1 MSMKLLQDILYQV
14 RIKQVT
20 GTTQMAIERI
30 AFDSRE
36 VTNFSLFVAM
46 EGTQVDGHNFIE
58 QAIESGAIAVVC
70 EKMPE
75 NRNSEVTYVEVD
87 DAHDAL
93 GKMASNF
100 YDDPSSEIEL
110 VGITGTNGKTTCV
123 TILYRLFKLLGKKV
137 GLISTV
143 ENRIHNQI
151 VKATHTTPDA
161 LALNG
166 LLRDMVDQGCSHC
179 FMEVSSHALHQK
191 RVAGTSFAGAVFTNI
206 THEHLDYH
214 KTFDEYIGA
223 KKLLF
228 DGLSSEAFALVNLDD
243 KHGATMLQNCKAKT
257 QKTFALKAMADYKA
271 KVIENQFTGLHLHVD
286 GFDLYTKLV
295 GRFNAYN
302 ILTAYAT
309 ALLMGREQME
319 VLTAL
324 SNINPVAGRFEYV
337 MSPDGVAAIIDYAHT
352 PDALK
357 NVLKTVADIRTKNE
371 TVITVVGCGGNRDTT
386 KRPQMAQ
393 IACKYSDRVILTSDN
408 PRFEDP
414 DKIIEDMMT
423 GVEPQDH
430 KKVNQIA
437 NRREAIKMACSIGQ
451 SGDIILIA
459 GKGHE
464 TYQEIRGERQ
474 PFDDL
479 AIVKDTFKML
489 NY

>member
-1 MSMKLLQDILYQV
+1 MKLLQDILYQV

-36 VTNFSLFVAM
+36 VTNFSLFVAI
-46 EGTQVDGHNFIE
+46 EGTQVDGHNYIE
-58 QAIESGAIAVVC
+58 QSVESGAIAVVC

-75 NRNSEVTYVEVD
+75 KRNRDVTYIEVD
-87 DAHDAL
+87 DAQDAL
-93 GKMASNF
+93 GKMAANF

-110 VGITGTNGKTTCV
+110 VGITGTNGKTTCA
-123 TILYRLFKLLGKKV
+123 TILYRLFKLLGKKA

-143 ENRIHNQI
+143 ENRIHNQV

-161 LALNG
+161 LMLNS

-191 RVAGTSFAGAVFTNI
+191 RVSGTSFAGAVFTNI

-214 KTFDEYIGA
+214 KTFDDYIGA

-228 DGLSSEAFALVNLDD
+228 DGLSGDAFALVNLDD

-257 QKTFALKAMADYKA
+257 QKTFALKAMADFKA

-309 ALLMGREQME
+309 ALLLGREQME

-337 MSPDGVAAIIDYAHT
+337 MSPDGIAAIIDYAHT

-386 KRPQMAQ
+386 KRPQMAR

-437 NRREAIKMACSIGQ
+437 NRREAIKMACSIGR

-464 TYQEIRGERQ
+464 TYQEIKGERQ

-479 AIVKDTFKML
+479 AIVKDTFKIL
-489 NY
+489 NC

>member
-1 MSMKLLQDILYQV
+1 MKLLQDILYQV
-14 RIKQVT
+14 RLKQVT

-46 EGTQVDGHNFIE
+46 EGTQVDGHKFID
-58 QAIESGAIAVVC
+58 QAVESGAIAVVC
-70 EKMPE
+70 EKLPE
-75 NRNSEVTYVEVD
+75 NRNSEVTYVVVD

-100 YDDPSSEIEL
+100 YDNPSSEIEL
-110 VGITGTNGKTTCV
+110 VGITGTNGKTTCA

-151 VKATHTTPDA
+151 VQATHTTPDA
-161 LALNG
+161 LMLNS
-166 LLRDMVDQGCSHC
+166 LLRDMVDQGCSYC

-191 RVAGTSFAGAVFTNI
+191 RVSGVSFAGAVFTNI

-223 KKLLF
+223 KKMLF
-228 DGLSSEAFALVNLDD
+228 DALSGDAFALVNLDD
-243 KHGATMLQNCKAKT
+243 KHGPTMVQNCKAKT
-257 QKTFALKAMADYKA
+257 QKTFALKAMADFKA

-309 ALLMGREQME
+309 ALLLGREQME

-337 MSPDGVAAIIDYAHT
+337 MSPDSVAAIIDYAHT

-371 TVITVVGCGGNRDTT
+371 TVITVVGCGGNRDSS
-386 KRPQMAQ
+386 KRPEMAK
-393 IACKYSDRVILTSDN
+393 IACKYSDRVLLTSDN

-437 NRREAIKMACSIGQ
+437 NRREAIKMACSIAR

-464 TYQEIRGERQ
+464 TYQEIKGERL